1 MCYILYNRCGVKKNI
16 TNAFIFALSETKL
29 TKEDKDSKRLLFNV
43 HRVECEDVDKLLEK
57 AFRKTKGRKA
67 KGQLLTGNVSQAG

>member
-1 MCYILYNRCGVKKNI
+1 MWSKKNI

>member
-1 MCYILYNRCGVKKNI
+1 MWSKRNI

-29 TKEDKDSKRLLFNV
+29 TKEDKDSKRLLFKV

-57 AFRKTKGRKA
+57 AFRKTKGGKA